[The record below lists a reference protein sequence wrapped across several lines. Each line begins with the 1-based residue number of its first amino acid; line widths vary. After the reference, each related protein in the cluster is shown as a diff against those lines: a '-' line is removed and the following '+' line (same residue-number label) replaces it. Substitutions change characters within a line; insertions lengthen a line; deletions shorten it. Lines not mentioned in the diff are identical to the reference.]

1 MDPELNEAIA
11 MLVERIEAVYDSG
24 ELEDGSEPELAAAL
38 STVKSA
44 LQLE

>member
-1 MDPELNEAIA
+1 MDPELNAAIA
-11 MLVERIEAVYDSG
+11 LLVERIESDYDSG
-24 ELEDGSEPELAAAL
+24 ELEDGDEPQLAAAL